1 MERIRYYSAAKY
13 ASGFGEPQERLY
25 KRLLKERQV
34 AEEYLKNFDP
44 EENEKDEVAYADYL
58 AKLDELIITMKNF
71 YEIEQENPNLVYVV
85 KMSLETEDDD
95 TWEVEYSGIYHM
107 TRNSAEQELAEAKEH
122 SVDDETVRYCYI
134 DCRTRK

>member
-13 ASGFGEPQERLY
+13 ASGFGDSQERLY
-25 KRLLKERQV
+25 RRLLKEKTV

-44 EENEKDEVAYADYL
+44 EENEKDEIAYADYL
-58 AKLDELIITMKNF
+58 AKLDEFIITMRNF
-71 YEIEQENPNLVYVV
+71 YEIEQENPNLVYMVMV
-85 KMSLETEDDD
+85 SREVEDDI
-95 TWEVEYSGIYHM
+95 WEDEYSGIYHI
-107 TRNSAEQELAEAKEH
+107 TRNSAEQELVEAKEH